1 MRDHPRG
8 RRYGG
13 GGHAQS
19 ETRERSY
26 SRSRLDRVHA
36 LPPPNPEG
44 GIRGARAM
52 EESALVDK
60 SPLPT
65 ACRQPPWQWLLDR
78 KDAEKITLLRQF
90 EESLRLAKE
99 KK

>member
-1 MRDHPRG
+1 
-8 RRYGG
+8 
-13 GGHAQS
+13 
-19 ETRERSY
+19 
-26 SRSRLDRVHA
+26 
-36 LPPPNPEG
+36 
-44 GIRGARAM
+44 M